1 MCHLKV
7 CYDGCTQLVSV
18 SAKFLW
24 HSGKFPLCPMA
35 NHVCFVL
42 FVFGPGPVFLLLRF
56 CCSWWN
62 ANRLLFSPFS
72 FSGVLICHCL
82 LQLERLL
89 FCPSSLSFLQVDQH
103 AVACSWLIKAISNYV
118 HSGGKSKPR
127 IRCRR
132 RTRYTVQRG
141 HHNANQINRTKQSK
155 TNKSSNKTKNNK
167 NKNQEEQANT
177 KGKVIYWPGQ
187 HSWWMMSIASLKGL
201 VWRET
206 TKQKSK
212 TRKWHR
218 HTKTSERSNTTRR
231 SHGHK
236 DSQALS
242 NPKTSSDTVT

>member
-1 MCHLKV
+1 MCVLFCLCSAPAPFFCCFAFAALDETQIVFCFRPFLFLVCWFAIV
-7 CYDGCTQLVSV
+7 CY
-18 SAKFLW
+18 
-24 HSGKFPLCPMA
+24 
-35 NHVCFVL
+35 
-42 FVFGPGPVFLLLRF
+42 
-56 CCSWWN
+56 SWN
-62 ANRLLFSPFS
+62 DFF
-72 FSGVLICHCL
+72 
-82 LQLERLL
+82 

-132 RTRYTVQRG
+132 RTRYTVQWG

-201 VWRET
+201 VRRET

-231 SHGHK
+231 PHGHK